1 MEAAFNRKKKP
12 LLILLGCAGGLWR
25 MFLLL
30 YGAWFVFNG
39 RVTGEI
45 ALFGLPVCAL
55 TYLFAVKFLSVS
67 PKNEW
72 AAFKKLGGML
82 RYAGFM
88 LAEIVKAN
96 VGVLRLILNP
106 KFVAE
111 PRIVTITPDLKT
123 DTARTLLADSITLT
137 PGTITVD
144 LKGERLTVHCLDES
158 MAEGLQDSEMEKRLR
173 ALEEK

>member
-1 MEAAFNRKKKP
+1 
-12 LLILLGCAGGLWR
+12 

-45 ALFGLPVCAL
+45 ALFGRPICGL
-55 TYLFAVKFLSVS
+55 TYLFAVKFLAVS
-67 PKNEW
+67 PKGEW
-72 AAFKKLGGML
+72 AALKKLGGIL
-82 RYAGFM
+82 RYTGFM
-88 LAEIVKAN
+88 LVEIVKAN

-106 KFVAE
+106 KYVAE
-111 PRIVTITPDLKT
+111 PRIVTFTPDLKT

-137 PGTITVD
+137 PGTITID
-144 LKGERLTVHCLDES
+144 LNGKSLTVHCLDES
-158 MAEGLQDSEMEKRLR
+158 LAEGLEGSEMEKRLR